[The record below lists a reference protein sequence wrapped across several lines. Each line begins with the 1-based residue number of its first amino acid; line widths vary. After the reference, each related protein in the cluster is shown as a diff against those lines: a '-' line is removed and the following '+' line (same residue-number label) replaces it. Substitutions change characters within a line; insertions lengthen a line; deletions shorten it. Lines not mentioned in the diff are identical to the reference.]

1 MNSSLQFNEQ
11 SSSDIQPEK
20 MDRDIDRHE
29 GTPLRET
36 YVKGMMAAEGTLD
49 AKNKDRVLENLIKTI
64 FDDILTSNHKNIK
77 SNDNIL
83 KLNLN
88 VIENA
93 IKNTKLSNFI
103 FDVERICSIIE
114 GYAEIIKQK
123 TSK

>member
-1 MNSSLQFNEQ
+1 MNNSLEFNEQ
-11 SSSDIQPEK
+11 STPTVKPEK
-20 MDRDIDRHE
+20 MVRDIDRHE
-29 GTPLRET
+29 GTTLREP
-36 YVKGMMAAEGTLD
+36 YVKGTMAAESTLD
-49 AKNKDRVLENLIKTI
+49 AKNKDRVLENLIKTV

-93 IKNTKLSNFI
+93 IKNTKLSKFV
-103 FDVERICSIIE
+103 FDVQRICAIIE